1 MSDESEMMEL
11 EAEARLAEGGSLA
24 TITVPDLHTVK
35 TQFLKSIA
43 KPSDRDQQVKIG
55 PSSVGGCPYCL
66 GYDMAA
72 KLCPMPNREAEK
84 FGYAAWIGTGVHYW
98 LEHNLDLAHG
108 AGYPIE
114 TFRETKLKDIFEIPG
129 YGSIGGSC
137 DLMVPD
143 WGRTFD
149 FKFPGKFS
157 YEKVQMALAK
167 GRMAA
172 SRGEEVK
179 AEHMPSMQ
187 YRVQQQIYRKGWE
200 QLGYRIDKCVIA
212 FLPRHTNDINDAII
226 WEEDANDAL
235 YEGAVARAVSIW
247 EYTEAGQLDEI
258 PSDADCFT
266 CSPRGPGR
274 GDLTNYNQAIN

>member
-1 MSDESEMMEL
+1 M
-11 EAEARLAEGGSLA
+11 
-24 TITVPDLHTVK
+24 TTVTVPDLHTVK

-43 KPSDRDQQVKIG
+43 KPSERDKQIKVG
-55 PSSVGGCPYCL
+55 PSSIGGCAYCL

-72 KLCPMPNREAEK
+72 KLCDMPNREAEK
-84 FGYAAWIGTGVHYW
+84 FGYAAWLGTGVHYW
-98 LEHNLDLAHG
+98 MEHNLDLAHG
-108 AGYPIE
+108 AGYEIE

-143 WGRTFD
+143 WYRTFD

-157 YEKVQMALAK
+157 HEKVQMALAK

-172 SRGEEVK
+172 SRGEEIIPYL
-179 AEHMPSMQ
+179 HMPPMQ
-187 YRVQQQIYRKGWE
+187 YRVQQQVYRKGWE

-235 YEGAVARAVSIW
+235 YEGAVARAISIW
-247 EYTEAGQLDEI
+247 EYVQAGQLDDI
-258 PSDADCFT
+258 PSETANPKNPDEIT
-266 CSPRGPGR
+266 CYTCGPRGPGR
-274 GDLTNYNQAIN
+274 GDLTNYNLATN